1 MYNYNNFLIIIIIM
15 NDKDKIIHPKIQQK
29 IQLQKKNEK
38 DFSSILVM
46 KKIDEEDKNN
56 NSNNNQGPL
65 FDSNNY
71 LIVY

>member
-1 MYNYNNFLIIIIIM
+1 M
-15 NDKDKIIHPKIQQK
+15 NDKDKIVQLKTKQK
-29 IQLQKKNEK
+29 TLQEKKNEK
-38 DFSSILVM
+38 DFSSILMM
-46 KKIDEEDKNN
+46 KKMDEKDN

>member
-1 MYNYNNFLIIIIIM
+1 M
-15 NDKDKIIHPKIQQK
+15 NEKDKILQLKTTQAKQK
-29 IQLQKKNEK
+29 ILQAKKNEK

-46 KKIDEEDKNN
+46 KKIDEKDN

>member
-1 MYNYNNFLIIIIIM
+1 M
-15 NDKDKIIHPKIQQK
+15 NEKDKILHLKAKQEL
-29 IQLQKKNEK
+29 LQMKKNEK

-46 KKIDEEDKNN
+46 KKIDEKDN